1 MEKLQLSHTPDDL
14 DSDETVDP
22 LIPEILVEQ
31 PYPFDYIC
39 VYYPSESEWKQM
51 EQEAETRIH
60 FTISDTPG
68 QVHPNIYY
76 LVGRQLLAGKTT
88 DYMLLWEESE
98 HYTGW
103 RRFISVY
110 YHKSPQPHDCW
121 LLATR
126 PPGDLSLQRCNATHF
141 PSLSLQ

>member
-1 MEKLQLSHTPDDL
+1 MEKFQLSHTPDDL
-14 DSDETVDP
+14 DSDDP
-22 LIPEILVEQ
+22 LVPEILIEQ

-51 EQEAETRIH
+51 EQEAETRIY
-60 FTISDTPG
+60 FTVSDTPG
-68 QVHPNIYY
+68 QVYPDIYY

-98 HYTGW
+98 NYTGW

-110 YHKSPQPHDCW
+110 YHQSPQPHDCW
-121 LLATR
+121 LLATP
-126 PPGDLSLQRCNATHF
+126 PPGDLSLRRCNADTF